1 MSDFSQ
7 IAKLPTLNKKQ
18 NHKVVH
24 PENREI
30 LHNYQTLVV
39 SAIIAPTTKN
49 LRCPGAIKDQQQLI
63 NC

>member
-24 PENREI
+24 QEKREI

-39 SAIIAPTTKN
+39 SAIIAPTTKKKTSVAQAR
-49 LRCPGAIKDQQQLI
+49 LRT
-63 NC
+63 NNS